1 MVYLDA
7 WSIQVARTLIA
18 DAAPKDR
25 KEVDFFIRDYQ
36 DKIKGLP
43 FGYAFKGNEALIPR
57 ASFRPD
63 QARHILRQLSLAA
76 QSSVELP
83 WLPSYNG

>member
-36 DKIKGLP
+36 HKIKGLP
-43 FGYAFKGNEALIPR
+43 FGYAFKGNEALSHGM
-57 ASFRPD
+57 SFRPD
-63 QARHILRQLSLAA
+63 QARHIHHQLSLAA
-76 QSSVELP
+76 QWSDGLP
-83 WLPSYNG
+83 WLPSCND